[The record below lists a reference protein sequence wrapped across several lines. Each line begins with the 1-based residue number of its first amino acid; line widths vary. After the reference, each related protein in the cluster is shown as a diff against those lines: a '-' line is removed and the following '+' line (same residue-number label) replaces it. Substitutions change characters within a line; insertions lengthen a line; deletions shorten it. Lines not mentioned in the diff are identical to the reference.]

1 MERNYTTLVHLV
13 RTQRRCFVVQQR
25 KISSTQNYKKGKIGQ
40 AATTMAPAAHA
51 RTGHQRTTVI
61 PSRGRC
67 FAIIAGGGGPKGG
80 QPPPWGHRG
89 PSEEARNAS
98 TFSTAPC
105 IAMGITVCASPFVSG
120 TRRFSSKLFGP
131 SLCYTLLTGGSKR
144 PFAARL
150 AGTTLLLQYWAHGA

>member
-1 MERNYTTLVHLV
+1 MERNYTTTVHLV
-13 RTQRRCFVVQQR
+13 
-25 KISSTQNYKKGKIGQ
+25 KNISDVASLSSREKFRQLRIIKKGKIGQ
-40 AATTMAPAAHA
+40 AATTMAPTAAAHA
-51 RTGHQRTTVI
+51 RTGHQRTT
-61 PSRGRC
+61 SRGRC

-131 SLCYTLLTGGSKR
+131 SPSL
-144 PFAARL
+144 
-150 AGTTLLLQYWAHGA
+150 